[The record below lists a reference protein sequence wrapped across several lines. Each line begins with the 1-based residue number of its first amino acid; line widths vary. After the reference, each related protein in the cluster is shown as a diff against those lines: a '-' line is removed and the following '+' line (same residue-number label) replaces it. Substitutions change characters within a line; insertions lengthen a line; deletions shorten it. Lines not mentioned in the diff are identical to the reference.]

1 MKGYRDARLRSTVR
15 ELIETVILA
24 LVIFLALQFSVQNY
38 RVEGPS
44 MDPTLHEGQF
54 LFVNKLVYLRL
65 DLRALA
71 DRLPFVEIDREDSMF
86 PFHSPSRGE
95 ILIFRFPNDTT
106 RDFVKRVIG
115 LPGDTVEIKRGTVFV
130 NGEELDE
137 PYVVNA
143 DNRSMAPFHV
153 DEESYF
159 VLGDNRRSSNDSRD
173 WAPIRTVPM
182 ENIIGRAWVR
192 FWPLDTVNILQSFGI
207 R

>member
-1 MKGYRDARLRSTVR
+1 MRSIVR

-65 DLRALA
+65 DLRGLA
-71 DRLPFVEIDREDSMF
+71 DRLPFVEIDREDSVF

-95 ILIFRFPNDTT
+95 ILIFKFPNDTT

-137 PYVVNA
+137 PYVVNP

-192 FWPLDTVNILQSFGI
+192 YWPLDTVNILQSFGI